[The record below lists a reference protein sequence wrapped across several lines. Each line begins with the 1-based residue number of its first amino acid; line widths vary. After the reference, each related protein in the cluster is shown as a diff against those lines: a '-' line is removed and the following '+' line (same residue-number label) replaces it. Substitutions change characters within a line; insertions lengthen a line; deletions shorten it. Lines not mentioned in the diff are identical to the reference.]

1 MQASIPMLA
10 SCKNNFDIKFF
21 CTSVKPNHM
30 SFFKVFP
37 GHKFYPLAQLSENV
51 PILTCGGISKR

>member
-1 MQASIPMLA
+1 MQASISMLA
-10 SCKNNFDIKFF
+10 SCKNNFEILHLS
-21 CTSVKPNHM
+21 SVKPNHM
-30 SFFKVFP
+30 SFLKVFP